1 MGYRMNFPLVCVNGV
16 VPPELTF
23 ARLAGDVTERPVR
36 LHDLVGYRETLPAGY
51 GIDAELSAL
60 GAVVDGGAHLLGYSA
75 GASVTLAFAAAHP
88 DRIASLTL
96 IEPPWI
102 GAWDGTEFQAGM
114 DTVML
119 DTPPDRRWETFHHLL
134 TRPGADVPPPP
145 PNPPAWAAGRV
156 ARGEQVWRA
165 LRVHPIPAERL
176 RSITAPVYL
185 PVAADSHPWFTD
197 AARSLAERFVSAN
210 VEIYPGNHVRPPHVA
225 EAERFVAALRSLW
238 AAAGDPAAA

>member
-1 MGYRMNFPLVCVNGV
+1 MIFPLVCVNGV

-36 LHDLVGYRETLPAGY
+36 LHDLVGYRDVLPSGY

-60 GAVVDGGAHLLGYSA
+60 GAVVDGRAHLLGYSA

-102 GAWDGTEFQAGM
+102 GTHDGTRFQVGM

-119 DTPPDRRWETFHHLL
+119 DTPPDRRWEMFHRLL
-134 TRPGADVPPPP
+134 TRPGAAVPPPP
-145 PNPPAWAAGRV
+145 PNPPVWAAGRV
-156 ARGEQVWRA
+156 AHGERVWRA
-165 LRVHPIPAERL
+165 LRAHPIATERL

-197 AARSLAERFVSAN
+197 AAHRLAERFESAR
-210 VEIYPGNHVRPPHVA
+210 VEVYPGNHVRPPHVA
-225 EAERFVAALRSLW
+225 EAERFVAALRALW
-238 AAAGDPAAA
+238 AAAGDPAPA